1 MTWVHPIHIQSM
13 VNKTESTWVAK
24 TTQLQKLIMS
34 YLEDTSTNVI
44 KNITIRI
51 IITRAAIIIMTIKL
65 KITII
70 MINGE

>member
-1 MTWVHPIHIQSM
+1 MTWVHPIHIQTM

-24 TTQLQKLIMS
+24 TTQLQKLTMS
-34 YLEDTSTNVI
+34 YLEETSTNVI

-51 IITRAAIIIMTIKL
+51 IIIMTIKL

>member
-1 MTWVHPIHIQSM
+1 M

-34 YLEDTSTNVI
+34 YREETSTNVI